1 MQITDILAQMG
12 GLQSVARELGVN
24 ESQVATGADA
34 LIPAILGGFKR
45 QAQGQP
51 AADALGGLLGQFG
64 GGLLEDVL
72 APQPTHVE
80 RGDAVLGQIFGSK
93 DVSRAVADKAAAQSG
108 LDASLL
114 KKMLPMVAMLVTGY
128 MQKQGGEGAPR
139 AAPGSAFG
147 GLGALGGLLGGQS
160 GSQASG
166 LQGIASMLDMDGD
179 GNPFDDILQMVGK
192 VMR

>member
-12 GLQSVARELGVN
+12 GLRSVARELGVN

-45 QAQGQP
+45 QAQSQSGG
-51 AADALGGLLGQFG
+51 ADVLGSLLGQFG
-64 GGLLEDVL
+64 GGLLDDVL

-114 KKMLPMVAMLVTGY
+114 RKMLPMVAMLVAGY
-128 MQKQGGEGAPR
+128 MQKQGGEGAAR
-139 AAPGSAFG
+139 AAPG
-147 GLGALGGLLGGQS
+147 GALGVLGSLLGGQS
-160 GSQASG
+160 AGQASG
-166 LQGIASMLDMDGD
+166 LHGIVSMLDLDGD

-192 VMR
+192 AMR